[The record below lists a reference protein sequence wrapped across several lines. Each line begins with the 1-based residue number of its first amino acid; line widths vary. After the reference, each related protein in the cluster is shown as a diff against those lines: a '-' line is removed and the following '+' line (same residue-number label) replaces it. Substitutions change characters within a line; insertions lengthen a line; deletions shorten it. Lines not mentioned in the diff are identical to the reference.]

1 MNEPRLIRVRDVM
14 KTEFDLVDGKL
25 TVKDALLGMKHPET
39 RALIIDKMH
48 ADDEY
53 GLVLLSDIA
62 KKVLAAD
69 RAPERVNLYEIMAKP
84 VLSVPPEMSI
94 RHCARLLERFSI
106 MRAPV
111 IGASQ
116 VLGIVSFHDLV
127 LRGLMEQIQSGMSPD
142 IDTRSAKHQ

>member
-1 MNEPRLIRVRDVM
+1 VNPEKIVRVGDVM
-14 KTEFDLVDGKL
+14 KREFDLVDGKM
-25 TVKDALLGMKHPET
+25 TVKAALLNMRHPET
-39 RALIIDKMH
+39 RALIVDKRD

-53 GLVLLSDIA
+53 GLVLISDIA

-69 RAPERVNLYEIMAKP
+69 RSPDRVNLYEIMAKP

-111 IGASQ
+111 ISEGK
-116 VLGIVSFHDLV
+116 VLGVVSFHDLV
-127 LRGLMEQIQSGMSPD
+127 LRGLMELIKEPS
-142 IDTRSAKHQ
+142 